1 MERGK
6 EDNMWPYFLLIFII
20 FLLQFKYGNGGKS
33 KIRFYVGLIILFL
46 FAALRGVSNGDY
58 DAYLTRGKE
67 IDSLYKIIQKTIPY
81 FHISIVINY
90 FI

>member
-46 FAALRGVSNGDY
+46 FAALTY
-58 DAYLTRGKE
+58 FLLTVPD
-67 IDSLYKIIQKTIPY
+67 DSDKLLKVQETK
-81 FHISIVINY
+81 FL
-90 FI
+90 